1 MALKKNLLKGEGE
14 GADILF
20 ALLQM
25 HAVQNIRTLAFF
37 LSHSARRTLLKISAP
52 SPFSFHALRSAHR
65 SKHPHPRFFPLRC
78 LLYFLYF
85 FFAFFFELVQQKVI
99 TLV

>member
-1 MALKKNLLKGEGE
+1 MVLKKNLLKGEGE
-14 GADILF
+14 GVDILF

-25 HAVQNIRTLAFF
+25 HAVQNIRTLA
-37 LSHSARRTLLKISAP
+37 
-52 SPFSFHALRSAHR
+52 
-65 SKHPHPRFFPLRC
+65 FFPLRC

-99 TLV
+99 ALV

>member
-37 LSHSARRTLLKISAP
+37 LTRSAKRTLLKTPAP
-52 SPFSFHALRSAHR
+52 SLFSFAMLVI
-65 SKHPHPRFFPLRC
+65 FFVF
-78 LLYFLYF
+78 FLCIF
-85 FFAFFFELVQQKVI
+85 FRACAVKGHNPCM
-99 TLV
+99 TAR